1 MSTYEVV
8 NLTMEIALADQAK
21 KTAADAQF
29 KKLQRAA
36 DGKRAMS
43 EYEAEQAAGY
53 ARTAKLKA
61 ARLEREASAP
71 PAPPPVAKPVKAPR
85 AKKAK

>member
-8 NLTMEIALADQAK
+8 NPTMEIALADQAK
-21 KTAADAQF
+21 KTADAQF

-61 ARLEREASAP
+61 ARLAREAAAP
-71 PAPPPVAKPVKAPR
+71 PAPAPVTKPVKAPR
-85 AKKAK
+85 IKKAK